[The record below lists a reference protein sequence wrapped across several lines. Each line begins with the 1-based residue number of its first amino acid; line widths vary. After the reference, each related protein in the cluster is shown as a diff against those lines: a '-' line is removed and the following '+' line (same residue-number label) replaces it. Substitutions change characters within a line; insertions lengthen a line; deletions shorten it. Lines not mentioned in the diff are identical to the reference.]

1 MALAPTRMEFRI
13 ALSNVDRSVERQDTV
28 IIGMHP
34 SETAQHLVLRVLAW
48 CLLTDERLEFG
59 PGLSTPDAADLWA
72 HDLTGA
78 LTCWIECG
86 SADVEA
92 LRKIVQKHPQA
103 QVHAVF
109 GDSRR
114 RDELRDA
121 ITEAQRKGL
130 DKIALWL
137 VDEELVRG
145 LAARQ
150 ERRQRWNVTVVGDH
164 FYIDADGT
172 SLDGEVTRT

>member
-1 MALAPTRMEFRI
+1 MALTPTRMEFRI
-13 ALSNVDRSVERQDTV
+13 ALSNVDRGVERQEAV

-34 SETAQHLVLRVLAW
+34 SETPEHLMLRVLAW
-48 CLLTDERLEFG
+48 CLLTEERLEFG
-59 PGLSTPDAADLWA
+59 PGLSTPDSPDLWT
-72 HDLTGA
+72 HDLTGV

-92 LRKIVQKHPQA
+92 LRKIVQKNSQA

-109 GDSRR
+109 GDLRR

-121 ITEAQRKGL
+121 IAASGRKGL
-130 DKIALWL
+130 DRIQLWMI
-137 VDEELVRG
+137 DEQLVRA
-145 LAARQ
+145 LAARH
-150 ERRQRWNVTVVGDH
+150 ERRQRWSVTVVGDH

-172 SLDGEVTRT
+172 SFDGEVTRS